1 MVKIRTIRL
10 LQESRRFQNLVFVFM
25 PAIVLRLCNKVSFL
39 GKIGPILILYIIG
52 VLLGQIPGLNTD
64 AAFKLKDTVTTVM
77 IPLALP
83 MMLFGCQFNFKDMK
97 GVGKSLI
104 AGLVAVIVATTL
116 GYVIFGS
123 RIVDGPKVA
132 GLLVGCETG
141 GTINMAALKQA
152 LNFPS
157 ERYVLLNSFDMLVCF
172 LYFIFLLSIGIKWF
186 RKILPNKTS
195 VDAGQSAESNSA
207 VLENNQYKGMFTGK
221 GIVQLL
227 KILLTVI
234 CCILLS
240 VVVVAIVGIVIAL
253 INGDAVSLKTV
264 TGSFGAGWFMP
275 VFILSLTTFAILASF
290 LKPVRKLNYSYDAGL
305 YLIYIFS
312 LAVASMAD
320 VTKLNFGQELY
331 TVLFLVCI
339 IFGSLLLQL
348 LLSVVLKIEAD
359 MMIVTSVSLINS
371 PPFVPM
377 MVTAMKNRKVLV
389 PGITVGI
396 IGFAVGNYLGILAE
410 QLFRLF

>member
-1 MVKIRTIRL
+1 MTTVIIYAL
-10 LQESRRFQNLVFVFM
+10 IFISM
-25 PAIVLRLCNKVSFL
+25 PAFVLWLCKKVNFL

-52 VLLGQIPGLNTD
+52 VLLGQIPGLNND
-64 AAFKLKDTVTTVM
+64 ATFKLKDLITTLM

-97 GVGKSLI
+97 GVGKSLV
-104 AGLVAVIVATTL
+104 AGLIAVIVATVC
-116 GYVIFGS
+116 GYLLFGGK
-123 RIVDGPKVA
+123 IADGPKVA

-141 GTINMAALKQA
+141 GTINMAALKMA
-152 LNFPS
+152 LNFPE

-172 LYFIFLLSIGIKWF
+172 LYFVFLLSCGIKLF
-186 RKILPNKTS
+186 RKILPHTEPASDHFEADTK
-195 VDAGQSAESNSA
+195 AA
-207 VLENNQYKGMFTGK
+207 VLEKNEYSGLWSGR
-221 GIVQLL
+221 GIAQIF
-227 KILLTVI
+227 KILLAVV

-240 VVVVAIVGIVIAL
+240 AVVVALVGIVISL
-253 INGDAVSLKTV
+253 VNGNPVTLKTV

-275 VFILSLTTFAILASF
+275 VFILSLTTFAIAASF
-290 LKPVRKLNYSYDAGL
+290 TKPVRKMNYSYDVGL

-331 TVLFLVCI
+331 TCLFLACI
-339 IFGSLLLQL
+339 IFGSLLLQVI
-348 LLSVVLKIEAD
+348 LSKIMKIDAD

-377 MVTAMKNRKVLV
+377 MTTAMKNRKVLV

-396 IGFAVGNYLGILAE
+396 IGFALGTYLGILAE
-410 QLFRLF
+410 RLFMLF

>member
-1 MVKIRTIRL
+1 MIPVIIYAL
-10 LQESRRFQNLVFVFM
+10 IFIFM
-25 PAIVLRLCNKVSFL
+25 PALVLRLCRKVSFL
-39 GKIGPILILYIIG
+39 GKIGPILVLYIIG
-52 VLLGQIPGLNTD
+52 VILGQIPGLNTE
-64 AAFKLKDTVTTVM
+64 ATFKLKDTVTTLM

-97 GVGKSLI
+97 GVGKSLV
-104 AGLVAVIVATTL
+104 AGLIAVIVATVL
-116 GYVIFGS
+116 GYIIFGS
-123 RIVDGPKVA
+123 RIEDGPKVA

-152 LNFPS
+152 LDFPS

-172 LYFIFLLSIGIKWF
+172 LYFVFLLSFGIKLF
-186 RKILPNKTS
+186 RKVLPHNAAME
-195 VDAGQSAESNSA
+195 DGGAEGLENSA
-207 VLENNQYKGMFTGK
+207 VLEKSQYKGLWTPS
-221 GIVQLL
+221 GIRQLF

-234 CCILLS
+234 CCIVLAALAVILL
-240 VVVVAIVGIVIAL
+240 GIIL
-253 INGDAVSLKTV
+253 TLGDGNPVTLKTIAA
-264 TGSFGAGWFMP
+264 SFSAGWFMP
-275 VFILSLTTFAILASF
+275 VFILSLTTFAIGASF
-290 LKPVRKLNYSYDAGL
+290 MEPVRKMNYSYDVGL

-331 TVLFLVCI
+331 TFLFLACI
-339 IFGSLLLQL
+339 IFGSLLLQF

-377 MVTAMKNRKVLV
+377 MTTAMKNRKVLV

-396 IGFAVGNYLGILAE
+396 IGFAVGNYLGVLAE
-410 QLFRLF
+410 RLFALF

>member
-1 MVKIRTIRL
+1 MFTVILYALI
-10 LQESRRFQNLVFVFM
+10 FIFM
-25 PAIVLRLCNKVSFL
+25 PAVVLWLCKKVNFL

-52 VLLGQIPGLNTD
+52 VLLGQIPGLNND
-64 AAFKLKDTVTTVM
+64 ATFALKDKITTIM

-104 AGLVAVIVATTL
+104 AGLVAVIVATTV
-116 GYVIFGS
+116 GYLLFGS
-123 RIVDGPKVA
+123 RIADGPKVA

-152 LNFPS
+152 LSFPS
-157 ERYVLLNSFDMLVCF
+157 ERYVLLNSYDMLICF
-172 LYFIFLLSIGIKWF
+172 LYFIFLLSVGIKWF
-186 RKILPNKTS
+186 RKVLPNVAETS
-195 VDAGQSAESNSA
+195 QQESEAAASGA
-207 VLENNQYKGMFTGK
+207 VMEENNFNGLGSWR
-221 GIVQLL
+221 GIGQIF
-227 KILLTVI
+227 KILLAVI
-234 CCILLS
+234 SCLVVS
-240 VVVVAIVGIVIAL
+240 VLIVALVGIVLAL
-253 INGDAVSLKTV
+253 IQGEPVTLKTV

-275 VFILSLTTFAILASF
+275 VFILGLTTAAIVASF
-290 LKPVRKLNYSYDAGL
+290 LKPVRKLTFSYNIGL

-312 LAVASMAD
+312 IAVASMAD

-331 TVLFLVCI
+331 TLLFLVCI

-348 LLSVVLKIEAD
+348 LLSILLKIEAD

-377 MVTAMKNRKVLV
+377 ITSAMKNRKVLV

-396 IGFAVGNYLGILAE
+396 IGFAVGNYLGILAS
-410 QLFRLF
+410 QLFALF

>member
-1 MVKIRTIRL
+1 MIPVIIYAL
-10 LQESRRFQNLVFVFM
+10 IFIFM
-25 PAIVLRLCNKVSFL
+25 PALVLRLCRKVSFL
-39 GKIGPILILYIIG
+39 GKIGPILVLYIIG
-52 VLLGQIPGLNTD
+52 VILGQIPGLNTE
-64 AAFKLKDTVTTVM
+64 ATFKLKDTVTTLM

-97 GVGKSLI
+97 GVGKSLV
-104 AGLVAVIVATTL
+104 AGLIAVIVATVL
-116 GYVIFGS
+116 GYIIFGS
-123 RIVDGPKVA
+123 RIEDGPKVA

-152 LNFPS
+152 LDFPS

-172 LYFIFLLSIGIKWF
+172 LYFVFLLSFGIKLF
-186 RKILPNKTS
+186 RKVLPHNAAME
-195 VDAGQSAESNSA
+195 DGGAEGLENSA
-207 VLENNQYKGMFTGK
+207 VLEKSQYKGLWTPS
-221 GIVQLL
+221 GIRQLF

-234 CCILLS
+234 CCIVLAALA
-240 VVVVAIVGIVIAL
+240 VILVGIIL
-253 INGDAVSLKTV
+253 TLGDGNPVTLKTIAA
-264 TGSFGAGWFMP
+264 SFSAGWFMP
-275 VFILSLTTFAILASF
+275 VFILSLTTFAIGASF
-290 LKPVRKLNYSYDAGL
+290 MEPVRKMNYSYDVGL

-331 TVLFLVCI
+331 TFLFLACI
-339 IFGSLLLQL
+339 IFGSLLLQF

-377 MVTAMKNRKVLV
+377 MTTAMKNRKVLV

-396 IGFAVGNYLGILAE
+396 IGFAVGNYLGVLAE
-410 QLFRLF
+410 RLFALF

>member
-1 MVKIRTIRL
+1 MIQVIIYAL
-10 LQESRRFQNLVFVFM
+10 LFLFLPALVIF
-25 PAIVLRLCNKVSFL
+25 ACRKVSFL

-52 VLLGQIPGLNTD
+52 VLLGQIPGLNND

-83 MMLFGCQFNFKDMK
+83 MMLFGCRFNFKDMK

-116 GYVIFGS
+116 GYIFFGS
-123 RIVDGPKVA
+123 HIEDGPKVA

-152 LNFPS
+152 LAFPE

-172 LYFIFLLSIGIKWF
+172 AYFVFLLSVGIKWF
-186 RKILPNKTS
+186 RKVLPHKS
-195 VDAGQSAESNSA
+195 VSAGESSAEGDVNSD
-207 VLENNQYKGMFTGK
+207 VLENNQYKDLWSWR
-221 GIVQLL
+221 GIGQLF

-240 VVVVAIVGIVIAL
+240 AVVVAIVGVAIAL
-253 INGDAVSLKTV
+253 INGDPVSLKTA
-264 TGSFGAGWFMP
+264 TGSFNAGWFMP
-275 VFILSLTTFAILASF
+275 VFILSLTTIAIIASF
-290 LKPVRKLNYSYDAGL
+290 LKPVRKMNYSYDAGL

-320 VTKLNFGQELY
+320 VTKLNFGSELY
-331 TVLFLVCI
+331 TLLFLVSI

-348 LLSVVLKIEAD
+348 LLSILLKVEAD

-396 IGFAVGNYLGILAE
+396 IGFAIGNYLGVLAE
-410 QLFRLF
+410 QLFKLF

>member
-1 MVKIRTIRL
+1 MIPVIIYAL
-10 LQESRRFQNLVFVFM
+10 IFIFM
-25 PAIVLRLCNKVSFL
+25 PALVLRLCRKVSFL
-39 GKIGPILILYIIG
+39 GKIGPILVLYIIG
-52 VLLGQIPGLNTD
+52 VILGQIPGLNTE
-64 AAFKLKDTVTTVM
+64 ATFKLKDTVTTLM

-97 GVGKSLI
+97 GVGKSLV
-104 AGLVAVIVATTL
+104 AGLIAVIVATVL
-116 GYVIFGS
+116 GYIIFGS
-123 RIVDGPKVA
+123 RIEDGPKVA

-152 LNFPS
+152 LDFPS

-172 LYFIFLLSIGIKWF
+172 FYFVFLLSFGIKLF
-186 RKILPNKTS
+186 RKVLPHNAAIE
-195 VDAGQSAESNSA
+195 DGGAEGLENSA
-207 VLENNQYKGMFTGK
+207 VLEKSQYKGLWTPS
-221 GIVQLL
+221 GIRQLF

-234 CCILLS
+234 CCIVLAALA
-240 VVVVAIVGIVIAL
+240 VILVGIIL
-253 INGDAVSLKTV
+253 TLGDGNPVTLKTIAA
-264 TGSFGAGWFMP
+264 SFSAGWFMP
-275 VFILSLTTFAILASF
+275 VFILSLTTFAIGASF
-290 LKPVRKLNYSYDAGL
+290 MEPVRKMNYSYDVGL

-331 TVLFLVCI
+331 TFLFLVCI
-339 IFGSLLLQL
+339 IFGSLLLQF

-377 MVTAMKNRKVLV
+377 MTTAMRNRKVLV

-396 IGFAVGNYLGILAE
+396 IGFAVGNYLGVLAE
-410 QLFRLF
+410 RLFALF

>member
-1 MVKIRTIRL
+1 MIPVIIYAL
-10 LQESRRFQNLVFVFM
+10 IFIFM
-25 PAIVLRLCNKVSFL
+25 PALVLRLCRKVSFL
-39 GKIGPILILYIIG
+39 GKIGPILVLYIIG
-52 VLLGQIPGLNTD
+52 VILGQIPGLNTE
-64 AAFKLKDTVTTVM
+64 ATFKLKDTVTTLM

-97 GVGKSLI
+97 GVGKSLV
-104 AGLVAVIVATTL
+104 AGLIAVIVATVL
-116 GYVIFGS
+116 GYIIFGS
-123 RIVDGPKVA
+123 RIEDGPKVA

-152 LNFPS
+152 LDFPS

-172 LYFIFLLSIGIKWF
+172 FYFVFLLSFGIKLF
-186 RKILPNKTS
+186 RKVLPHNAAIE
-195 VDAGQSAESNSA
+195 DGGAEGLENSA
-207 VLENNQYKGMFTGK
+207 VLEKSQYKGLWTPS
-221 GIVQLL
+221 GIRQLF

-234 CCILLS
+234 CCIVLAALA
-240 VVVVAIVGIVIAL
+240 VILVGIIL
-253 INGDAVSLKTV
+253 TLGDGNPVTLKTIAA
-264 TGSFGAGWFMP
+264 SFSAGWFMP
-275 VFILSLTTFAILASF
+275 VFILSLTTFAIGASF
-290 LKPVRKLNYSYDAGL
+290 MEPVRKMNYSYDVGL

-331 TVLFLVCI
+331 TFLFLACI
-339 IFGSLLLQL
+339 IFGSLLLQF

-377 MVTAMKNRKVLV
+377 MTTAMRNRKVLV

-396 IGFAVGNYLGILAE
+396 IGFAVGNYLGVLAE
-410 QLFRLF
+410 RLFALF

>member
-1 MVKIRTIRL
+1 MFSVILYAII
-10 LQESRRFQNLVFVFM
+10 FIFM
-25 PAIVLRLCNKVSFL
+25 PAVVLWMCKKVSFF

-52 VLLGQIPGLNTD
+52 VLLGQIPGLNNEATF
-64 AAFKLKDTVTTVM
+64 ALKDKITTIM

-97 GVGKSLI
+97 GVGKSLL
-104 AGLVAVIVATTL
+104 AGLIAVIVATVA
-116 GYVIFGS
+116 GYLLFGGKMA
-123 RIVDGPKVA
+123 DGPKVA

-141 GTINMAALKQA
+141 GTINMAALKMA
-152 LNFPS
+152 LNFPE
-157 ERYVLLNSFDMLVCF
+157 ERYVLLNSYDMLICF
-172 LYFIFLLSIGIKWF
+172 LYFVFLLSVGIKWF
-186 RKILPNKTS
+186 RKVLPHTEPSSQN
-195 VDAGQSAESNSA
+195 DNSYATGEA
-207 VLENNQYKGMFTGK
+207 VMEENNFKGLWSKK
-221 GIVQLL
+221 GVCQIF
-227 KILLTVI
+227 K
-234 CCILLS
+234 ILLS
-240 VVVVAIVGIVIAL
+240 VINCLIVAVLIVALVGVAIAL
-253 INGDAVSLKTV
+253 VKGDPISLKTV

-275 VFILSLTTFAILASF
+275 VFILSLTTAAIIASF
-290 LKPVRKLNYSYDAGL
+290 LKPVRKLTYSYNIGL

-331 TVLFLVCI
+331 TLLFLVSI

-348 LLSVVLKIEAD
+348 LISKLLKIEAD

-377 MVTAMKNRKVLV
+377 MTSAMNNRKVLV

-396 IGFAVGNYLGILAE
+396 IGFAVGNYLGILAS
-410 QLFRLF
+410 QLFALF